1 MGQIEVGECL
11 SDRPQRRV
19 VRGAGA
25 LPASAVVH
33 GQTAAVNER
42 ALGEVGDVRVA
53 PTIEVCEEPGEHPQD
68 EVGRQMKSRFPL
80 AALEPGQPLSGG
92 TTNALSALCTLPRC
106 HALTPSLSRA
116 VVVAISAWTGPPY
129 AILFADAAPREE
141 IGGSASTTLT
151 SPPDRFLFIVSR
163 GNTKLA
169 SYLQNHFTGDA
180 TVQVVVDRR
189 HGERRQQTTDMATDR
204 RRGDRRSRPH
214 VDKELRLT
222 SFAIVTLSDSAA
234 L

>member
-1 MGQIEVGECL
+1 
-11 SDRPQRRV
+11 
-19 VRGAGA
+19 
-25 LPASAVVH
+25 
-33 GQTAAVNER
+33 
-42 ALGEVGDVRVA
+42 
-53 PTIEVCEEPGEHPQD
+53 
-68 EVGRQMKSRFPL
+68 
-80 AALEPGQPLSGG
+80 
-92 TTNALSALCTLPRC
+92 
-106 HALTPSLSRA
+106 
-116 VVVAISAWTGPPY
+116 
-129 AILFADAAPREE
+129 LFADAAPREE

-169 SYLQNHFTGDA
+169 SYLQNHFTGDD

-189 HGERRQQTTDMATDR
+189 HGERRQQTTDIATDR
-204 RRGDRRSRPH
+204 RRGDRRARPH